1 MSEPAEQE
9 PAAPHEEGGGDIL
22 SGVLP
27 ANRVPVVRP
36 DGSLSSVKEANY
48 EKAKAMGY
56 RFQSPEEQER
66 FHSELKYGERP
77 IAAGAA
83 GAARGITLGLSD
95 VIAPATGLVEKETLH
110 GLEEENRGASIAGEV
125 GGTAA
130 SLLIPG
136 VGGYSGPALV
146 GKLAHGVVEGV
157 GLAGAKAIVPKLVGK
172 ALTGAIEGG
181 IYAGAHDV
189 TQAAIGHE
197 ELTAETI
204 LNHVGLGAG
213 LGIGAS
219 AIIGVGGKA
228 IGKLT
233 GGLDKL
239 LESKAED
246 YAAKAIGGI
255 QSSFK
260 GMEKEEIRA
269 IARDVIDS
277 GIIGKGERAID
288 ILPKIKLAKKSAGEA
303 IGKVL
308 GDIDESAVKFNYKST
323 VEKLTAFKDGLN
335 EAEKDIIG
343 NALNKKIKQITRTA
357 AGDGGFGAMNDLKT
371 TMQAE
376 INYKAGTSAK
386 IKLMKQAVGV
396 LTGDIDAQVKSV
408 ALPGEFEKFARAK
421 ELYGSFSE
429 AEKWGQ
435 RGVRAMQGNRG
446 FSLTD
451 YLAGNMFSHVASG
464 NIAGMAMGAAGAI
477 GNKLVRERGP
487 SLASK
492 ALDSLAEHL
501 PHALPHAAQET
512 AMGLPL
518 VGYEANRVAID
529 KAHSALALKEHLADA
544 EEELDHHMSRIAR
557 ADHEERAPALVNKHA
572 QLDDKKFQKRV
583 DDIHAMAANPEALA
597 DRVAA
602 HTGSLG
608 RLHPGVAVAV
618 AKTAGSAVAYLAS
631 KAALP
636 PKIGPAAPEPRMTQH
651 QKYEVAEAMEVV
663 HDANSV
669 LKHAAH
675 GTLTENKINA
685 FKAAWPKLSQHV
697 ATKALEKL
705 SEGKAT
711 SYRSKLMLGML
722 AGVDPDGTVGLT
734 ASNQAAIHAGSKK
747 PSNTEGAGS
756 GSKAEKLTV
765 ASRWATP
772 NQKRELRDQ

>member
-1 MSEPAEQE
+1 MAEPTEQ
-9 PAAPHEEGGGDIL
+9 PAPKEEGGGDIL

-27 ANRVPVVRP
+27 ADRVPVVRP
-36 DGSLSSVKEANY
+36 DGSLSSVKEGNY

-56 RFQSPEEQER
+56 RFQSPEEQEKY
-66 FHSELKYGERP
+66 HAELKYGDRP

-95 VIAPATGLVEKETLH
+95 VVAPATGLVEKETLH
-110 GLEEENRGASIAGEV
+110 GLEEENPTASVVGEV

-136 VGGYSGPALV
+136 VGEYSGPALV
-146 GKLAHGVVEGV
+146 GKLAHGVAEGA
-157 GLAGAKAIVPKLVGK
+157 GLAGAKALIPRLVGK

-189 TQAAIGHE
+189 SQAAIGDE
-197 ELTAETI
+197 ELTAEK
-204 LNHVGLGAG
+204 LMNHVGLGAG
-213 LGIGAS
+213 LGVGAS
-219 AIIGVGGKA
+219 AVIGLGGKA

-246 YAAKAIGGI
+246 YAAKAVGAV

-260 GMEKEEIRA
+260 GMEKEEIHS
-269 IARDVIDS
+269 IIRDVMET
-277 GIIGKGERAID
+277 GVIGKGENATE
-288 ILPKIKLAKKSAGEA
+288 ILPKIKAFKNEVGEKIGTILEGVDNDGAKFAHE
-303 IGKVL
+303 
-308 GDIDESAVKFNYKST
+308 ST
-323 VEKLTAFKDGLN
+323 VEKLANFKKGLN
-335 EAEKDIIG
+335 PAERRIIG
-343 NALNKKIKQITRTA
+343 RSIDNQIADITEVA
-357 AGDGGFGAMNDLKT
+357 EAGGGFRSMNDIKT
-371 TMQAE
+371 TLQGE
-376 INYKAGTSAK
+376 INYKNDTSAK
-386 IKLMKQAVGV
+386 IKLMKQAVGI
-396 LTGDIDAQVKSV
+396 LREDIDSQLKAV
-408 ALPGEFEKFARAK
+408 ALPEEFEKFTNAK
-421 ELYGSFSE
+421 RLYGSFSE
-429 AEKWGQ
+429 AEKWGK
-435 RGVRAMQGNRG
+435 RGVKALAGNRG
-446 FSLTD
+446 ASLSD
-451 YLAGNMFSHVASG
+451 YVTGDIFSHLASG
-464 NIAGMAMGAAGAI
+464 NIAGAALAGAGMI
-477 GNKLVRERGP
+477 GNKLLRTRGA
-487 SLASK
+487 SLASS
-492 ALDSLAEHL
+492 AFDSLAEHL

-518 VGYEANRVAID
+518 VGYEANRAAID
-529 KAHSALALKEHLADA
+529 KAHSALALHEHLAEA
-544 EEELDHHMSRIAR
+544 EEDLDHHLGRIA
-557 ADHEERAPALVNKHA
+557 HSEPGERGSATANKMGS
-572 QLDDKKFQKRV
+572 LSDRTFQRRV
-583 DDIHAMAANPEALA
+583 DSIHAMAADPSALA

-602 HTGSLG
+602 HTGSLS
-608 RLHPGVAVAV
+608 RLHPGVAVAI
-618 AKTAGSAVAYLAS
+618 AKTASNAVAYLAS

-651 QKYEVAEAMEVV
+651 QKFEVAEALEVT

-675 GTLTENKINA
+675 GTLTQNKVDA
-685 FKAAWPKLSQHV
+685 LKAAWPKLSQHI

-734 ASNQAAIHAGSKK
+734 ASNQAAINAGSKK

-756 GSKAEKLTV
+756 GSKADKLGV

-772 NQKRELRDQ
+772 NQKRELREE